1 MSTKD
6 ANPGDLALLQQDAF
20 LAEPFLVDVLA
31 SLVRTKS
38 VNPGI
43 YEAEMARRVGSWL
56 EGTVADVSYV
66 ESLPGRPSVGAVIRG
81 RGDGPRLVLNGH
93 MDTVAIDDASLW
105 TVAPFAAEVRDG
117 FIYGRGSCDMKAG
130 LTVQLAVAHY
140 LSKFADR
147 LNGALVLHFAVGEEC
162 GERGTL
168 SLLEAGFGGDF
179 GITTEPTELKV
190 ATAERGLAFFRIRIK
205 GRSIHA
211 SRAHLGINPVPRVRA
226 VLDVVEAYEHEVKK
240 RTHPLL
246 PSGSC
251 TPTVLRAGVKENA
264 VADYCELSVDRRLL
278 PGETVDGEMMELE
291 ARLARIKDFDPD
303 FDFEISV
310 VPYPFEPAE
319 IDPSSKFAGRVLD
332 AVEKVTGSRT
342 EIYGTPYGSDVR
354 NLINDGGIE
363 AITFGPGD
371 VAECHCPNERV
382 SIHQVRDA
390 ARVTAKVAADLLL
403 DA

>member
-1 MSTKD
+1 
-6 ANPGDLALLQQDAF
+6 
-20 LAEPFLVDVLA
+20 
-31 SLVRTKS
+31 
-38 VNPGI
+38 
-43 YEAEMARRVGSWL
+43 
-56 EGTVADVSYV
+56 
-66 ESLPGRPSVGAVIRG
+66 
-81 RGDGPRLVLNGH
+81 
-93 MDTVAIDDASLW
+93 MDTVAIDDESLW
-105 TVAPFAAEVRDG
+105 TVAPFGAEVRDG
-117 FIYGRGSCDMKAG
+117 FMYGRGSCDMKAG

-140 LSKFADR
+140 LSKFPDR
-147 LNGALVLHFAVGEEC
+147 LTGSLVLHFAIGEEC

-226 VLDVVEAYEHEVKK
+226 VLDVVETYAHEIKK
-240 RTHPLL
+240 REHPLL

-264 VADYCELSVDRRLL
+264 VADYCELSLDRRLL
-278 PGETVDGEMMELE
+278 PGETVNGEMNELKG
-291 ARLARIKDFDPD
+291 RLARIKDSDPD

-310 VPYPFEPAE
+310 LPYPFEPAE
-319 IDPSSKFAGRVLD
+319 IDPSSEFAGQVLD
-332 AVEKVTGSRT
+332 AVEEVTGHRT

-354 NLINDGGIE
+354 NLVNDAGIE

-382 SIHQVRDA
+382 SVRQVRDA
-390 ARVTAKVAADLLL
+390 ALVTAKIAADLLL
-403 DA
+403 DG

>member
-1 MSTKD
+1 MSATD
-6 ANPGDLALLQQDAF
+6 ANPGDLVSLQQDDF

-38 VNPGI
+38 VNPGV
-43 YEAEMARRVGSWL
+43 YEAEMARRIGTWL

-93 MDTVAIDDASLW
+93 MDTIAIDDESLW
-105 TVAPFAAEVRDG
+105 TAAPFAAEVRDG
-117 FIYGRGSCDMKAG
+117 FMYGRGSCDMKAG

-168 SLLEAGFGGDF
+168 SLLEAGFGGDY
-179 GITTEPTELKV
+179 GITTEPTKLMV

-205 GRSIHA
+205 GRSTHA
-211 SRAHLGINPVPRVRA
+211 SRAHLGLNPVPRVRA

-240 RTHPLL
+240 RKHPLL

-278 PGETVDGEMMELE
+278 PGETVDGEMMELQ
-291 ARLARIKDFDPD
+291 ARLARIKHSDPD

-319 IDPSSKFAGRVLD
+319 IDPSSDFAGRVLG
-332 AVEKVTGSRT
+332 AVEEVTGSRT
-342 EIYGTPYGSDVR
+342 EICGTPYSSDVR
-354 NLINDGGIE
+354 NLVNDAGIE

-371 VAECHCPNERV
+371 AAECHCPDERV
-382 SIHQVRDA
+382 SIQQVRDA

-403 DA
+403 NT